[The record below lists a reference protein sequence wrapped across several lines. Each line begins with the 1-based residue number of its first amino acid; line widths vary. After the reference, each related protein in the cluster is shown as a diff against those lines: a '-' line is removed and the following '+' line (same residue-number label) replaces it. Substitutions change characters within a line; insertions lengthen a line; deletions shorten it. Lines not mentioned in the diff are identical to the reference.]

1 MWQETEGLTAPSV
14 TLHLLSASLPK
25 NREQPDLTQ
34 MSGTALW
41 PHCSGQR
48 HQMALGRGP
57 QTWASRLKPEF
68 TSPANPKCILWKHC
82 CGFLLAGTLEGPA
95 WGFPSLLMGLE
106 G

>member
-1 MWQETEGLTAPSV
+1 
-14 TLHLLSASLPK
+14 
-25 NREQPDLTQ
+25 
-34 MSGTALW
+34 
-41 PHCSGQR
+41 
-48 HQMALGRGP
+48 MALGRGL